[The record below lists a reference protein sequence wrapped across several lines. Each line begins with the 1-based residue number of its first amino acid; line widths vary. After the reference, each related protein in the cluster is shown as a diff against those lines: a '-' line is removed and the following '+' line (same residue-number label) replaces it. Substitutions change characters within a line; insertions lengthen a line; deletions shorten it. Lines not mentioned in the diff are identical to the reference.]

1 MNRTLYYLFDPL
13 CGWCYG
19 AGPAVTA
26 LAQSDAVQVK
36 LLPSG
41 LFEDEG
47 ARAMDDAFAAYAWSN
62 DQRIERLTRQ
72 HFSPRYREQVLAD
85 RAQRFDSGPATLAL
99 TAVSLTVPD
108 GEVDALK
115 AIQQARYVEGRDTTQ
130 PAVLGEVLRSLGLD
144 EAAQRIEAPDDAL
157 RAAARARIAQAQSL
171 MQRLG
176 AHGVPT
182 FVLERDGRQE
192 LLHARDVYS
201 DPGAF
206 VDRLTALAD

>member
-19 AGPAVTA
+19 AGPAVTT
-26 LAQSDAVQVK
+26 LAQSDAVRVK

-41 LFEDEG
+41 LFQDDG
-47 ARAMDDAFAAYAWSN
+47 ARPMDDAFAAYAWSN
-62 DQRIERLTRQ
+62 DQRIERLTGQ
-72 HFSPRYREQVLAD
+72 PFSPRYRDQVLAD
-85 RAQRFDSGPATLAL
+85 RAQAFDSGAATLAL
-99 TAVSLTVPD
+99 TAVSLTAPER
-108 GEVDALK
+108 EVEALK
-115 AIQQARYVEGRDTTQ
+115 AIQHARYVEGRDITQ

-144 EAAQRIEAPDDAL
+144 EAAQRTEAPDDAL
-157 RAAARARIAQAQSL
+157 RAAARARIAEAQGL

-182 FVLERDGRQE
+182 FVLEREGRQE
-192 LLHARDVYS
+192 LLHASDVYS

-206 VDRLTALAD
+206 VDRLTAFAD